1 MQRSGRSRLDLP
13 IVADE
18 RLATRALPER
28 SGVVPRAQGDLSVL

>member
-1 MQRSGRSRLDLP
+1 MQRSGRPRLEP